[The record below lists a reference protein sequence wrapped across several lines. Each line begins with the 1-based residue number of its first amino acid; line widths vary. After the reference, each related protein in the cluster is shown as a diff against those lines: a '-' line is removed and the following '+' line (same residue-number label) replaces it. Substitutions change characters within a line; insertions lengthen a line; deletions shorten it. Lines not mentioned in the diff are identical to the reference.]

1 MILESNFLIHL
12 ERERRRKEQGP
23 ASEFLLSNAGS
34 PLVITPTI
42 AGEIACRDSMRDPKS
57 WETFMGYF
65 PSLEITPK
73 VSWHHGGIFRSLKNK
88 SQMTGQ
94 NDLWIAATGLAHKHL
109 VVTQNTS
116 EFARVPGL
124 EIRNFKTS

>member
-1 MILESNFLIHL
+1 MDKLFEHLPDDEISLEDALAAL
-12 ERERRRKEQGP
+12 PE
-23 ASEFLLSNAGS
+23 
-34 PLVITPTI
+34 
-42 AGEIACRDSMRDPKS
+42 DPPVMTNS

-73 VSWHHGGIFRSLKNK
+73 VSWHYGGIFRSLKK
-88 SQMTGQ
+88 KGQMIGQ

-124 EIRNFKTS
+124 EIRNF